1 VQLRT
6 EWCKNDVVTTMET
19 AARELLRAIR
29 GVRSQVAFSRR
40 LGYRG
45 NVAAAWE
52 AGRRFPTAA
61 ETLRACKRSRI
72 DVEAAFL
79 RFHAPTAAM
88 LGPKHDVP
96 RWLDAL
102 RGSTKI
108 AVIAAR
114 AGASRFAV
122 SRWLKGSTEPRLP
135 DFLRL
140 VDAISG
146 RASDLVAA
154 LVGIEA
160 IPTLAAEHR
169 RREAARR
176 LAFEEPWT
184 EAVLRVIETDAYRAL
199 DAHEPGF
206 VAARLGIDRTIEA
219 RALDR
224 MRSAGVV
231 TDEAGKLVAKS
242 PLSVDTRTFPD
253 ALVTLRT
260 HWSDVARDRIA
271 LLRPEDVFAYN
282 VMSCSHADL
291 ERIRGKLR
299 DVYREIRSIVAAS
312 PPETVALLN
321 LQLVALDEAA
331 RPG

>member
-1 VQLRT
+1 
-6 EWCKNDVVTTMET
+6 MEA

-29 GVRSQVAFSRR
+29 GRRSQVAFSRR

-72 DVEAAFL
+72 DVSAAFEQ
-79 RFHAPTAAM
+79 FHAPTAAA
-88 LGPKHDVP
+88 LGPKLAVP

-108 AVIAAR
+108 AVISER

-122 SRWLKGSTEPRLP
+122 SRWLKGTTEPRLP

-160 IPTLAAEHR
+160 IPSLAAEHR
-169 RREAARR
+169 RRDAARR
-176 LAFEEPWT
+176 LAFEDPWT

-199 DAHEPGF
+199 EAHEPGF
-206 VAARLGIDRTIEA
+206 VAKRLGIDAETEAGSIE
-219 RALDR
+219 R
-224 MRSAGVV
+224 MKTAGVIGE
-231 TDEAGKLVAKS
+231 DRGKLAAAS
-242 PLSVDTRTFPD
+242 ALSVDTRTFPE
-253 ALVTLRT
+253 ALVTLRR
-260 HWSDVARDRIA
+260 HWAEVARDRIGE
-271 LLRPEDVFAYN
+271 LRPDDVFAYN
-282 VMSCSHADL
+282 VMSCSRADL
-291 ERIRGKLR
+291 ERIRVKLR

-312 PPETVALLN
+312 APETVALLN
-321 LQLVALDEAA
+321 LQLVTFEA
-331 RPG
+331 RSDSTTE